1 MTGKE
6 IAKLI
11 YDWADNQRI
20 HPDDFD
26 SLFVPELLEMLEKD
40 G

>member
-6 IAKLI
+6 IANLI
-11 YDWADNQRI
+11 YEWAEKKNI

-26 SLFVPELLEMLEKD
+26 ALFVPELLEKLEEDK
-40 G
+40 